1 MSRSR
6 SLSRSLAAASLF
18 CAALPAGRAAAQ
30 GASTQG
36 ARDPRAAILV
46 TPAWLAEHLR
56 DPDLLLLHVS
66 DRAEYD
72 RAHIPGARHATMQD
86 IAVGMR
92 LTEGNVLEMPSPDTL
107 RARLEGLGITDRSK
121 VVVYYGKDWVSPSTR
136 IVYTLDYAGLG
147 DRTVLLDGGMQ
158 AWQRAGHAV
167 TAEVPARPTTSGRLS
182 ALRVRPIVV
191 DVAWVKAHLNAPG
204 FRIIDGR
211 SANFYDGVADG
222 GVRKGH
228 IAGAGSVPFNTV
240 TDDSLRL
247 KSPAEL
253 RALFAKAGVAP
264 GDTVV
269 GYCHIG
275 QQATAMLFAARSL
288 GHPVLLYDGSF
299 TEWERLPAA
308 DAPVETA
315 PSPARKP

>member
-1 MSRSR
+1 MPS
-6 SLSRSLAAASLF
+6 SLARALVAATAL
-18 CAALPAGRAAAQ
+18 CAALPAAA
-30 GASTQG
+30 QG

-46 TPAWLAEHLR
+46 TPAWLAQHLR
-56 DPDLLLLHVS
+56 DPDLVLLHVG

-72 RAHIPGARHATMQD
+72 RAHIPGARYAQQRD
-86 IAVGMR
+86 VAVGPNDPAV
-92 LTEGNVLEMPSPDTL
+92 GKILEMPSPDTL
-107 RARLEGLGITDRSK
+107 RARLEALGITDRSK
-121 VVVYYGKDWVSPSTR
+121 VVVYYGKDWVSPATR
-136 IVYTLDYAGLG
+136 IVFTLDYAGLG
-147 DRTVLLDGGMQ
+147 DRTVLLDGGMP

-167 TAEVPARPTTSGRLS
+167 TAEAPARPAAAGRLS
-182 ALRVRPIVV
+182 PLRVRPLVV
-191 DVAWVKAHLNAPG
+191 DAPWVNAHRGAPG
-204 FRIIDGR
+204 FRVIDGR
-211 SANFYDGVADG
+211 AASFYDGVAEG

-264 GDTVV
+264 GDTIV

-299 TEWERLPAA
+299 TEWERLP
-308 DAPVETA
+308 DLPVETA